1 MIAAVVREVVDAVDS
16 RIMNLF
22 VFAMTGLISKLAMMV
37 ILKEISL
44 LTVSSFFKF
53 FLCFF

>member
-16 RIMNLF
+16 RIMNSF

-37 ILKEISL
+37 ILREISL
-44 LTVSSFFKF
+44 LT
-53 FLCFF
+53 